1 MSELLSFFCNRK
13 KFESHKNV
21 CENKDFCSVT
31 MPSEGTKILESNQY
45 QKSEKSPFVVYA
57 DLERIPE
64 KIDGCK
70 NSKSK
75 GTYSITFFNF
85 YNIVI

>member
-1 MSELLSFFCNRK
+1 MSELPSFFCNRK
-13 KFESHKNV
+13 KLESHKNV
-21 CENKDFCSVT
+21 ENKDFCSVT

-45 QKSEKSPFVVYA
+45 QKPEKSPFVVYA
-57 DLERIPE
+57 YLECIPE

-75 GTYSITFFNF
+75 RTYSITFFNF